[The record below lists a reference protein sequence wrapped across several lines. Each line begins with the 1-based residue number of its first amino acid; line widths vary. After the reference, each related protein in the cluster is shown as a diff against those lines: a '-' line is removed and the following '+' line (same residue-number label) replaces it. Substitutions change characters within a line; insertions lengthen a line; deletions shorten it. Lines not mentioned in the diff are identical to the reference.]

1 MVLLL
6 LAAVAKPLESFSL
19 VSKFTCVRNADVTL
33 QCLFD
38 QSGNT
43 LFFRNVF
50 ICQVSYDHRSFY
62 LSRLF
67 LLQEEK
73 WENGCRYLPKRL
85 DDITFLCLS
94 LPIAHYFVSA

>member
-1 MVLLL
+1 MELLL

-67 LLQEEK
+67 LLQK
-73 WENGCRYLPKRL
+73 KNGKMVV
-85 DDITFLCLS
+85 DTCLKGWTI
-94 LPIAHYFVSA
+94 LLFFA